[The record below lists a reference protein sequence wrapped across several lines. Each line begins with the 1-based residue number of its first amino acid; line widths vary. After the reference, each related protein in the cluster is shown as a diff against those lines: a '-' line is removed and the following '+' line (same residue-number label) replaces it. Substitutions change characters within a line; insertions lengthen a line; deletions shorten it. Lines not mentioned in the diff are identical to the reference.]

1 MKQISPSLFLS
12 ILLLLSALP
21 MSTFGQTLEE
31 YQEEAARNNPELR
44 ASFNEYQAALQ
55 KAPQVS
61 SLPDPDLS
69 FAYFVS
75 PIETRLGPQR
85 LRISATQMFPWFGS
99 LKDHETKSVLN
110 AKARFEVFQEQRNRI
125 FHNMEV
131 LWSELYTVQEQIHL
145 VNENLEIV
153 NTLVNTSLRKYETGL
168 VPQVDVLR
176 AQIEQEDLK
185 TKIQLLEDNKRLL
198 VIQFNELRNV
208 DPSENINTPDTLS
221 LHSFDSFNEEA
232 WLEQVHSRN
241 PNLNQLRYRE
251 SAAETSI
258 EIAEN
263 VGRLSFGVG
272 LDYIATGERDDVTS
286 LTDNGKDAMV
296 VRLNIKVPLFR
307 KKYQAKVEEASLIH
321 SAAQYNTMHLENQL
335 ETSFYTALR
344 DLEDARRR
352 YELYTEQ
359 QIYRVEQAVNVLL
372 QSYVSDNLQFEEIL
386 RLERRLFSYQFERI
400 KAEADEFR
408 AFSYLRYLS
417 GEQNTSPEDINY

>member
-1 MKQISPSLFLS
+1 MKQISPYLSLS
-12 ILLLLSALP
+12 ILVLLSIFPTNTL
-21 MSTFGQTLEE
+21 GQTLEE

-44 ASFNEYQAALQ
+44 ASFNEYQAVLQ
-55 KAPQVS
+55 QAPQVS
-61 SLPDPDLS
+61 ALPDPDLT

-75 PIETRLGPQR
+75 PIETRIGPQR

-131 LWSELYTVQEQIHL
+131 LWAELYTVQEQIHL

-185 TKIQLLEDNKRLL
+185 TRIQLLEDNKRLL
-198 VIQFNELRNV
+198 EIQLNELRNV
-208 DPSENINTPDTLS
+208 DASENITMPDS
-221 LHSFDSFNEEA
+221 LYLQSFDSFNEEA
-232 WLEQVHSRN
+232 WLEEVRSRN
-241 PNLNQLRYRE
+241 PNLNQLRYKE
-251 SAAETSI
+251 SAAEAGI

-263 VGRLSFGVG
+263 VGKPSFGVG

-307 KKYQAKVEEASLIH
+307 KKYQAKVEEASLTH
-321 SAAQYNTMHLENQL
+321 SAARYNTMHLENQV
-335 ETSFYTALR
+335 ETNFYMALK

-352 YELYTEQ
+352 YELYNEQ
-359 QIYRVEQAVNVLL
+359 QIFRVEQAVNVLL

-386 RLERRLFSYQFERI
+386 RLERRLFSYEFERI
-400 KAEADEFR
+400 KALADEFR

-417 GEQNTSPEDINY
+417 GEQNITPEDINY